1 MLYHQQSCESCGE
14 DGEGFGDAV
23 DADGCAHVG
32 GGEWAVGGADVGFV
46 DGLAEVVVR
55 ASETAV
61 KDTGEGRFGVTAV
74 GACVLPPETSDKG
87 E

>member
-1 MLYHQQSCESCGE
+1 MSYHQQSCESCGE
-14 DGEGFGDAV
+14 DGEGFGYAV
-23 DADGCAHVG
+23 DADGGVHVG
-32 GGEWAVGGADVGFV
+32 GGEGAVGSADVGFV

-61 KDTGEGRFGVTAV
+61 EDTGEGCFGVTAV

-87 E
+87 